1 MTKNTVT
8 FELGGRVEIKDL
20 ENGIIAFRRLVSALT
35 PKNERVAWVVEDL
48 QPGSATATLR
58 CDADNPDIP
67 ERIVKDYEIIGSFL
81 GRHKMLPSRYNTRV
95 KKAAEAV
102 IALTENVEYVRF
114 ETSDSDFMIHG
125 DMYALDSKLAPFPT
139 VAIGAITGRIQTLS
153 NRAGLRFNLY
163 DAVHDKAVACY
174 LNPKQE
180 EIIREAWGRR
190 AIVSGTVS
198 RDASTGRPI
207 AIRRI
212 IDIEILEDVPPGT
225 YRRARG
231 AIPWQRGY
239 KKPEE
244 IIRQLRDARDT

>member
-8 FELGGRVEIKDL
+8 FELGGRVEIKDF
-20 ENGIIAFRRLVSALT
+20 ENGIIAFRRLLSALT

-67 ERIVKDYEIIGSFL
+67 ERIVKDYEIIGSSL
-81 GRHKMLPSRYNTRV
+81 GHNKMLPSSYNTRV
-95 KKAAEAV
+95 KQAAKAV
-102 IALTENVEYVRF
+102 IALTENIEYVRF
-114 ETSDSDFMIHG
+114 ETSDSDFVIHG
-125 DMYALDSKLAPFPT
+125 DMYVSDTMLAPFPT
-139 VAIGAITGRIQTLS
+139 VGIGAITGRIQTLS

-163 DAVHDKAVACY
+163 DTVHDKAVACY

-212 IDIEILEDVPPGT
+212 IDIEILEDVPSGT
-225 YRRARG
+225 YLRARG